1 MPEIQEG
8 YIPGALGRITEFHET
23 YYAEN
28 WDLKYECFRE
38 NCVELAE
45 FLGRYDDGSDRL
57 WLVLSD
63 PDDDGEQ
70 TIQGSIAID
79 GQPPEDEGAR
89 LRWFIL
95 APEIHGQGLGRE
107 LMERAMSFC
116 EAEDFDQVFL
126 WTFEG
131 LESAQHLYREYGFT
145 LTEAY
150 TSDDW
155 GREVTHQRFDV
166 RL

>member
-1 MPEIQEG
+1 M
-8 YIPGALGRITEFHET
+8 
-23 YYAEN
+23 
-28 WDLKYECFRE
+28 
-38 NCVELAE
+38 AE
-45 FLGRYDDGSDRL
+45 FLSRYDEGPHRL

-79 GQPPEDEGAR
+79 GQPPEGEGAR

-95 APEIHGQGLGRE
+95 TPEVRGQGYGRE
-107 LMERAMSFC
+107 LMDRAMSFC
-116 EAEDFDQVFL
+116 ETEGFDRVFL

-131 LESAQHLYREYGFT
+131 LETAQYLYREYGFT
-145 LTEAY
+145 LTEEY

-155 GREVTHQRFDV
+155 GRELSETNWVF
-166 RL
+166 LSP